1 MEFFAA
7 LITTTIIQLVFLGVF
22 FICASLERMSYPRH
36 LFSSD
41 RQGELKQMAIFVLIF
56 SILTVSF
63 ILTFASESF
72 IVADR
77 KGRLLAIGISLCIGY
92 FVGMY
97 AKDLG
102 RSSFLWIFLS
112 MFISFPAA
120 FFILTYTKIPIT
132 LLDEFRGEFNTID
145 SKYRKKVHAIKELKN
160 SKLIDADDYESK
172 IYLLKEDYDVEL
184 GQLLEKQDNFVN
196 EVITN

>member
-1 MEFFAA
+1 MEFLANFF
-7 LITTTIIQLVFLGVF
+7 TTSIIQGVFMGVF

-41 RQGELKQMAIFVLIF
+41 RQSQLKQMAIFVLVF

-102 RSSFLWIFLS
+102 RSSLLWIFLS

-120 FFILTYTKIPIT
+120 FLILTYARVPVTI
-132 LLDEFRGEFNTID
+132 LDAFKGEFNSLD
-145 SKYRKKVHAIKELKN
+145 SKYRKKLYDIQELKK
-160 SKLIDADDYESK
+160 SKLVDADDYESK
-172 IYLLKEDYDVEL
+172 IYLLKEEYEKEL
-184 GQLLEKQDNFVN
+184 NLLLEKQEMYIEQVLNP
-196 EVITN
+196 